1 MVINNMGDQKT
12 LIEIISEY
20 KEFIGLSV
28 ALIAGWVN
36 LKAQS
41 IRNKDDITELKTR
54 LERLEDRLDTK
65 LDDVQKDIKEIL
77 ILIGGKK

>member
-1 MVINNMGDQKT
+1 MLVNSMDDQNT

-41 IRNKDDITELKTR
+41 IRNKDDITELKAR
-54 LERLEDRLDTK
+54 LERLENRLDTK

-77 ILIGGKK
+77 ILIGGKR

>member
-41 IRNKDDITELKTR
+41 VRNKDDITELKAR

>member
-41 IRNKDDITELKTR
+41 VRNKDDITELKAR
-54 LERLEDRLDTK
+54 LERLENRLDTK

>member
-1 MVINNMGDQKT
+1 MDDQKT

-28 ALIAGWVN
+28 ALVAGWVN

-41 IRNKDDITELKTR
+41 LRNKDDITELKNK

>member
-41 IRNKDDITELKTR
+41 VRNKDDITELKAR
-54 LERLEDRLDTK
+54 LERLENRLDTK

-77 ILIGGKK
+77 ILIGGKR

>member
-1 MVINNMGDQKT
+1 MDDQKT

-41 IRNKDDITELKTR
+41 VRNKDDITELKAR

>member
-1 MVINNMGDQKT
+1 MVINNMDDQKT

-41 IRNKDDITELKTR
+41 IRNKDDITELKAR
-54 LERLEDRLDTK
+54 LERLENRLDTK

-77 ILIGGKK
+77 ILIGGKR